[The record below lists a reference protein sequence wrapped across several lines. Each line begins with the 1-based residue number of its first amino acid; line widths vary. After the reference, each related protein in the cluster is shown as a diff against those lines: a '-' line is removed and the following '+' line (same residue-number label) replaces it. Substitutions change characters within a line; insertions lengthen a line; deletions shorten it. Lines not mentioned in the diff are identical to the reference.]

1 MFVSV
6 TSKSQGSPRRLWRL
20 LLGFAVTV
28 ASLVGLTQP
37 AQATAVDTTYV
48 EGTDSQA
55 FMYNPLVVSS
65 FALTMTDEDRDF
77 INSEWELDTRNYRP
91 ATLVITSVKGESQAF
106 EVGVHLKGG
115 WGSRRPLDQ
124 KAGFKIKMD
133 YSVPGQ
139 NYYGI
144 TKFTLNNMVQDG
156 TMLHEALSYRLFRA
170 MGVAAPRLGYGT
182 VSLTSPN
189 TGTIDYGLHAVVET
203 YDKAMFKR
211 WKSLTG
217 STKSNHIYEGGYGTE
232 VGSGM
237 QVDQGNSTDRSDVST
252 IASITNGSSGE
263 TWFSRIRAVVD
274 INQMVMNWAIERY
287 ISHWDGY
294 SRPGGWPNNYY
305 VRVDG
310 NGLATMHP
318 WGTDQT
324 WNDGWLTNFTD
335 DGAPLFS
342 RCVNYQPCLDL
353 YHAALVKVLAKVDT
367 LNLPTMLDRIWSS
380 VTSLHGGDAGSTE
393 ATRAWIGTRKVA
405 LTDLLTSL
413 NISGDTLP
421 NAKLS
426 YPTTG
431 FKRGAVIK
439 PTVSRLGTGAI
450 SYARVLGKD
459 VCTVNPTTGATTI
472 DGPGTCGIV
481 VYVGKTATRLA
492 QQVTVFRE
500 IPMMTSRL
508 TVLGRS
514 PLPKSESMTMIANS
528 DSSGAATARRVSGS
542 CRVSGMTVTA
552 LASSGKCVVKVSV
565 AGDGVWFGTS
575 KIVSV
580 TMSKPAG

>member
-1 MFVSV
+1 MFDSV
-6 TSKSQGSPRRLWRL
+6 TNRTARPPHRLWRL
-20 LLGFAVTV
+20 LLGIAITV
-28 ASLVGLTQP
+28 ASLVGFAQP
-37 AQATAVDTTYV
+37 ASATSVDTTYV

-55 FMYNPLVVSS
+55 FMYNPLAVSS
-65 FALTMTDEDRDF
+65 FALTMTDDDRDF
-77 INSEWELDTRNYRP
+77 INSEWELDTRNYQP
-91 ATLVITSVKGESQAF
+91 ATLVITSVKGTSQAYQ
-106 EVGVHLKGG
+106 VGVHLKGG

-124 KAGFKIKMD
+124 KAGFKIKMN
-133 YSVPGQ
+133 YSVSGQ

-182 VSLTSPN
+182 VSLTTPN
-189 TGTIDYGLHAVVET
+189 TGTIEYGLHAVVET
-203 YDKAMFKR
+203 YDKEMFKR
-211 WKSLTG
+211 WKSLAG

-237 QVDQGNSTDRSDVST
+237 QVDQGSTTDRSDVNS
-252 IASITNGSSGE
+252 IASITNSYSGE
-263 TWFSRIRAVVD
+263 TWFSRIRGVVD
-274 INQMVMNWAIERY
+274 INQMAMTWAIERY

-310 NGLATMHP
+310 KGLATMHP

-324 WNDGWLTNFTD
+324 WNDGWLTSFTD

-353 YHAALVKVLAKVDT
+353 YHAALTKVLAKVGT

-380 VTSLHGGDAGSTE
+380 VTSLHGGDAGATAE
-393 ATRAWIGTRKVA
+393 TRAWIGTRA
-405 LTDLLTSL
+405 NTLTELLTSL
-413 NISGDTLP
+413 SVTGDTLP
-421 NAKLS
+421 SAKLS
-426 YPTTG
+426 YATTG
-431 FKRGAVIK
+431 FKPGGIIK

-472 DGPGTCGIV
+472 DGPGTCGIA
-481 VYVGKTATRLA
+481 VYVGKTSTRLA

-508 TVLGRS
+508 TVRGRS
-514 PLPKSESMTMIANS
+514 PLPKGQTMTMFAVADS
-528 DSSGAATARRVSGS
+528 DGTASARRVSGS
-542 CRVSGMTVTA
+542 CRVSGMNVTA
-552 LASSGKCVVKVSV
+552 LASSGTCVVKVTV
-565 AGDGVWFGTS
+565 AGDGSWFGTS
-575 KIVSV
+575 KVV
-580 TMSKPAG
+580 NVAMTR